1 MKFKLYQL
9 NQKVNQTMI
18 LLWKYLVNFWRLILD
33 TTPSTHKPTQI
44 QTEESSRFYRFP
56 GETYA
61 QVTRLLQGYIEN
73 EVDMNADGTCRDNCA
88 YYTLA
93 TRHGCFKEQF
103 CAKQPV
109 CNGRIID
116 CQYIDSDMWVCP
128 AVSFMDV

>member
-1 MKFKLYQL
+1 MEISSTFLTLDSRY
-9 NQKVNQTMI
+9 NTTV
-18 LLWKYLVNFWRLILD
+18 D

-44 QTEESSRFYRFP
+44 QTEESSRFNRFP

-128 AVSFMDV
+128 AVSFMDA